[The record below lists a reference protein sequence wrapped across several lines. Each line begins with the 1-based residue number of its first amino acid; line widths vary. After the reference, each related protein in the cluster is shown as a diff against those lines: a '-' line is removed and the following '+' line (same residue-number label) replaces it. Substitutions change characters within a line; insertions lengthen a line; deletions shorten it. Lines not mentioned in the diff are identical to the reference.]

1 MIKHAVGP
9 SLALIHSRDWPGE
22 AEKVTIPRA
31 VVLLHVPSVIAA
43 LLRVGVGVGRIEDPV
58 PTPPPITQ
66 LAVLAGVRLV
76 RAGGMPAW
84 ESESVHEAY
93 SLRQR
98 RLFH

>member
-31 VVLLHVPSVIAA
+31 VVLLHVPPVIAA
-43 LLRVGVGVGRIEDPV
+43 LLRVGVGRIEDPV
-58 PTPPPITQ
+58 PTPPPIRQ

-76 RAGGMPAW
+76 RAGGMHAW